1 MNIHETIK
9 AQMITAMK
17 AQEAD
22 KLTTL
27 RGLLAAFSNE
37 MMTKGETT
45 PFASDDLALS
55 VIKRSIKQRKD
66 AIEQFTA
73 GNRPELAEQEKQE
86 LSILE
91 AYLPASLSKEEIMK
105 VAIAKK
111 AELNVSD
118 RAKAGQLTGA
128 VMKELKGKAD
138 GNDVKAVVDSL
149 FV

>member
-9 AQMITAMK
+9 TQMVSAMK
-17 AQEAD
+17 AKEAD

-37 MMTKGETT
+37 MMAKGETT

-66 AIEQFTA
+66 AIQQFTA
-73 GNRPELAEQEKQE
+73 GNRPELAEQEQKE

-105 VAIAKK
+105 VAVAKK
-111 AELNVSD
+111 AELNVTD
-118 RAKAGQLTGA
+118 KAKAGQLTGA